1 MQLRVV
7 APLKDLGGRRRETQL
22 DGWLELELAAT
33 AVFLLCSSAVIN
45 IPVLHALGSN
55 LSTFLF
61 CQQGIVKFFR
71 FTS

>member
-1 MQLRVV
+1 MELVV
-7 APLKDLGGRRRETQL
+7 APLKDLGGRQRETRL
-22 DGWLELELAAT
+22 DSCLQLELAAT
-33 AVFLLCSSAVIN
+33 AAFLLCSSAAIN
-45 IPVLHALGSN
+45 ISVLHALGSN